1 MEELV
6 EMTRVEVHGSS
17 ANANAQ
23 GTIALSAS
31 GGIDGTLE
39 FSGEEYDRTLRSVHR
54 QQPSGWR
61 EQSARGH

>member
-54 QQPSGWR
+54 
-61 EQSARGH
+61 